1 MEERFSYLFDRFAKR
16 QATPSEREE
25 FFALVNSGEHDMRL
39 QQLMGDTYE
48 KDSLVDLPD
57 DEIGDWYL
65 SGADQRIVEAVFNS
79 RRKASAEKRTY
90 FIRVWSRI
98 AAAAA
103 VLLLLGAA
111 AGYFYI
117 TQSNNSLLNPLAHH
131 DVAPGRN
138 SATLTLGNG
147 RKILLSA
154 ITQGELAKGA
164 GVSIT
169 KDAEGQISYEIKETH
184 STKDRDFKAGEALET
199 NTLSTANG
207 ETYQIRFPDGT
218 VVWLNAASSITY
230 PVSFNTRKGRQ
241 VQLNG
246 EAYFEVAKD
255 KAHPF
260 IVQSTGQEV
269 EVLGTHFNIN
279 SYADEGAVRT
289 TLLEGAVKVTN
300 LKSKA
305 SNFLNPNQQAILTG
319 ANEIQVRDLDAQ
331 ASISWKKGQFT
342 FDREEI
348 SSIMRKVARWYNV
361 QIVYK
366 DNLNGVKLTGSVSRF
381 ENISKLL
388 KILENTQE
396 VNFKID
402 GDKVIVMK

>member
-1 MEERFSYLFDRFAKR
+1 MEERFSYLFDQFAKR

-25 FFALVNSGEHDMRL
+25 FFAQVNSGEHDAHL
-39 QQLMGDTYE
+39 QHLMGDTYDE
-48 KDSLVDLPD
+48 DSLVDLPD
-57 DEIGDWYL
+57 DQISDWYL
-65 SGADQRIVEAVFNS
+65 PGADKRIVAAVFSS
-79 RRKASAEKRTY
+79 RPKAAVDKVTY
-90 FIRVWSRI
+90 FKRLWPRM
-98 AAAAA
+98 AA
-103 VLLLLGAA
+103 VAAIFLVVGGAF
-111 AGYFYI
+111 YFY
-117 TQSNNSLLNPLAHH
+117 TARQNNNLLDAFAYGN

-147 RKILLSA
+147 RKIVLSTV
-154 ITQGELAKGA
+154 TQGELAKDA
-164 GVSIT
+164 GVRIT
-169 KDAEGQISYEIKETH
+169 KNAEGQISYEIKETT
-184 STKDRDFKAGEALET
+184 SANGRDDKGGIVET

-218 VVWLNAASSITY
+218 AVWLNAASSITY
-230 PVSFNTRKGRQ
+230 PLSFNTRKGRQ

-260 IVQSTGQEV
+260 IVQSAGQEV

-279 SYADEGAVRT
+279 SYADEGSVRT
-289 TLLEGAVKVTN
+289 TLLEGAVKVSN

-305 SNFLNPNQQAILTG
+305 SNFLKPNQQAILTG
-319 ANEIQVRDLDAQ
+319 AKPIEVRDLDAQ
-331 ASISWKKGQFT
+331 TSISWKKGEFT

-388 KILENTQE
+388 KILENTEE

-402 GDKVIVMK
+402 GNKVIVMR

>member
-1 MEERFSYLFDRFAKR
+1 MEERFSYLFDQFAKR

-25 FFALVNSGEHDMRL
+25 FFAQVSSGEYDAYL
-39 QQLMGDTYE
+39 QQLMRDTYE
-48 KDSLVDLPD
+48 QDNLADLPD
-57 DEIGDWYL
+57 DQIGDWYL
-65 SGADQRIVEAVFNS
+65 PGADQRIVAAVFSS
-79 RRKASAEKRTY
+79 RPTATVDKKAY
-90 FIRVWSRI
+90 FTRLWSRI

-103 VLLLLGAA
+103 ILLVVGAA
-111 AGYFYI
+111 CYLYI
-117 TQSNNSLLNPLAHH
+117 AQSNNSLLNTVAYN
-131 DVAPGRN
+131 DIAPGRN

-154 ITQGELAKGA
+154 VTQGELAKDA

-169 KDAEGQISYEIKETH
+169 KDAEGQISYEIKEIPFA
-184 STKDRDFKAGEALET
+184 KGRAAEDGEMGET

-207 ETYQIRFPDGT
+207 QTYQVRLPDGT
-218 VVWLNAASSITY
+218 AVWLNAASSITY
-230 PVSFNTRKGRQ
+230 PVSFNTHKGRQ

-255 KAHPF
+255 KAQPF
-260 IVQSTGQEV
+260 IVQSAGQEV

-279 SYADEGAVRT
+279 SYADESSIRT

-300 LKSKA
+300 LKSKT
-305 SNFLNPNQQAILTG
+305 SNFLKPNQQAILTG
-319 ANEIQVRDLDAQ
+319 ANQIEVRDLDAQ
-331 ASISWKKGQFT
+331 TSISWKKGEFT

-361 QIVYK
+361 QVVYK

-388 KILENTQE
+388 KMLENTEE
-396 VNFKID
+396 VNFEID
-402 GDKVIVMK
+402 GNKVVVKR